1 MIGGSRPSV
10 SVVVPTRDRPALL
23 ARTLAAV
30 VAQDYTGDVE
40 CIVVHDGEPAV
51 PISHAGTG
59 RVRLRH
65 IRNARTP
72 GLPGARNTGILAAGG
87 ELIAFCDD
95 DDVWSPTKLRKQV
108 AVLDSDGSTLVVG
121 SGNTVVFGTHRTV
134 RIGSSDSVRFHDL
147 LLSRVAVLHSSTIL
161 ARRGAVIHLIGLMS
175 EEIPGGASEDY
186 EWQLRAAR
194 LAPIRLVNEPL
205 VDIEWHDGSM
215 YARRWDLYVGGLRYI
230 LDHYR
235 EFDDAPKGRARICGQ
250 IAFGYA
256 MCRDMR
262 DAMHWA
268 ARCLRDDL
276 AQPRAYL
283 AVLVTLRL
291 LPANA
296 MIHWLHRHGRGI

>member
-1 MIGGSRPSV
+1 MSGGSRPSV
-10 SVVVPTRDRPALL
+10 SVVVPTHDRPALL

-30 VAQDYTGDVE
+30 AAQDYAGDVE
-40 CIVVHDGEPAV
+40 CIVVHDGEPAT
-51 PISHAGTG
+51 PISHAGAG

-72 GLPGARNTGILAAGG
+72 GLPGARNTGILAAEG
-87 ELIAFCDD
+87 ELVAFCDD

-108 AVLDSDGSTLVVG
+108 AVLTGDGSTLVVG
-121 SGNTVVFGTHRTV
+121 CGNTVVFGTHRTV
-134 RIGSSDSVRFHDL
+134 RIGSSDAVRFHDL

-161 ARRGAVIHLIGLMS
+161 ARRGAVIQRIGLTS

-215 YARRWDLYVGGLRYI
+215 YARRWDLYVAGLRYI

-235 EFDDAPKGRARICGQ
+235 EFDDAPKGRARIRGQ

-256 MCRDMR
+256 MGRDLR
-262 DAMHWA
+262 DAMRWA
-268 ARCLRDDL
+268 ARCLGDDL

-283 AVLVTLRL
+283 AVLVSLRL

>member
-1 MIGGSRPSV
+1 MSGESRPSV
-10 SVVVPTRDRPALL
+10 SVVVPTHDRPELL

-30 VAQDYTGDVE
+30 AAQDYAGDVE
-40 CIVVHDGEPAV
+40 CIVVHDGEPAALL
-51 PISHAGTG
+51 PQAGNG

-72 GLPGARNTGILAAGG
+72 GLPGARNTGILVADG
-87 ELIAFCDD
+87 ELVAFCDD

-108 AVLDSDGSTLVVG
+108 DVLDGDGSTLVVG
-121 SGNTVVFGTHRTV
+121 CGNTVVFGEHRTV

-147 LLSRVAVLHSSTIL
+147 LLSRMAVLHSSTIL
-161 ARRGAVIHLIGLMS
+161 ARRGAVIDRIGLTS

-215 YARRWDLYVGGLRYI
+215 YARRWDLYVAGLRYI

-235 EFDDAPKGRARICGQ
+235 EFDDAPKGRARISGQ

-256 MCRDMR
+256 MCRDLR
-262 DAMHWA
+262 DAMRWA
-268 ARCLRDDL
+268 GRCLSDDL

-283 AVLVTLRL
+283 AVLVSLRL